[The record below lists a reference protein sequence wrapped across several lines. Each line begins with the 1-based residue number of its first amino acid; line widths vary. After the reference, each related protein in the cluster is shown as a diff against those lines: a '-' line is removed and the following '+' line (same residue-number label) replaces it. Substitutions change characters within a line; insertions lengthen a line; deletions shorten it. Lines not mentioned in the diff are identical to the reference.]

1 MENRIEIPK
10 WVNDL
15 FFNKKYR
22 IWKHIA
28 FWVFVYADE
37 LLSLTGLTEPLEI
50 PFWIVILEILGDMSM
65 VYINIYYLLPRL
77 FLKGKVVS
85 YVFITFLTILLI
97 VILNFFLYSDNLEE
111 IYLITYVVTA
121 LVDSAAILFMAV
133 AMKLI
138 QESYTSNNRIR
149 ELKEDK
155 LQTELAYL
163 RTQVNPHFLF
173 NTLNNVY
180 VMAKKNDE
188 HLPETIMQL
197 SDLLRYQLYDCDADT
212 VLLRNEI
219 TYLENYLKLEGLR
232 RQHLNVDFQ
241 IHGETNTVP
250 IRPLILLPFI
260 ENAFKYSNS
269 GTGSDYIRLEIRLEG
284 TLLKVEIENNKGTL
298 HQRDV
303 GGIGLANA
311 SRRLELAYP
320 KKHKLELIEDDKR
333 YLVKIEIDTK

>member
-1 MENRIEIPK
+1 MEIPK

-22 IWKHIA
+22 IWKHLA
-28 FWVFVYADE
+28 FWLFVYADE
-37 LLSLTGLTEPLEI
+37 LLSILGITEPI
-50 PFWIVILEILGDMSM
+50 DVPFWQVILEILGDMAM
-65 VYINIYYLLPRL
+65 IYINIYYLLPRL
-77 FLKGKVVS
+77 FLKGKVLS
-85 YVFITFLTILLI
+85 YVLLTFLTIFL
-97 VILNFFLYSDNLEE
+97 VVVMNFFLYHGDIEE
-111 IYLITYVVTA
+111 VYIITYGVSTIVEN
-121 LVDSAAILFMAV
+121 AAILFMAI

-138 QESYTSNNRIR
+138 QESYLSNTRIR
-149 ELKEDK
+149 ALKEDK

-180 VMAKKNDE
+180 VMAKKKDE

-212 VLLRNEI
+212 VLLKNEI
-219 TYLENYLKLEGLR
+219 AYLENYLKLEGLR
-232 RQHLNVDFQ
+232 RQHLEVDFQ
-241 IHGETNTVP
+241 VHGETNTVP

-269 GTGSDYIRLEIRLEG
+269 GSGSDYIRLIIKLEG
-284 TLLKVEIENNKGTL
+284 TTLLVEIENNKGTL
-298 HQRDV
+298 HHRDV
-303 GGIGLANA
+303 GGIGLVNA

-320 KKHKLELIEDDKR
+320 DKHKLELIEDEKR
-333 YLVKIEIDTK
+333 YLVKIEIETK

>member
-1 MENRIEIPK
+1 MENRIEIPE

-22 IWKHIA
+22 IWKHLA
-28 FWVFVYADE
+28 FWVFIYADE
-37 LLSLTGLTEPLEI
+37 LLSLTGLTDPLET
-50 PFWIVILEILGDMSM
+50 PFWIVVLEILGDMSM

-85 YVFITFLTILLI
+85 YVFITFITILLI
-97 VILNFFLYSDNLEE
+97 VTLNFFLYYDNIKELS
-111 IYLITYVVTA
+111 LITYAVTSVVA
-121 LVDSAAILFMAV
+121 SAAILFMAV

-180 VMAKKNDE
+180 VMAKKKDE
-188 HLPETIMQL
+188 VLPETIMQL

-212 VLLRNEI
+212 VLLKNEI
-219 TYLENYLKLEGLR
+219 AYLENYLKLEGLR
-232 RQHLNVDFQ
+232 RQHLKVDFQ

-250 IRPLILLPFI
+250 VRPLILLPFI

-311 SRRLELAYP
+311 NRRLELAYP
-320 KKHKLELIEDDKR
+320 DKHKLELIENDQR

>member
-1 MENRIEIPK
+1 MEIPK
-10 WVNDL
+10 WVNDI

-22 IWKHIA
+22 IWKHVA
-28 FWVFVYADE
+28 FWLFIYADE
-37 LLSLTGLTEPLEI
+37 LLSILGLTEPLEI
-50 PFWIVILEILGDMSM
+50 PYWKIVIEILGDMSM
-65 VYINIYYLLPRL
+65 IYLNIYYLIPRL

-85 YVFITFLTILLI
+85 YVFLTFLSICL
-97 VILNFFLYSDNLEE
+97 VIIMNFFLFHGDIEE
-111 IYLITYVVTA
+111 IYVLTYSVSTIVENAA
-121 LVDSAAILFMAV
+121 LLFMAV

-138 QESYTSNNRIR
+138 QESYLSNTRIK

-155 LQTELAYL
+155 LKTELAYL

-180 VMAKKNDE
+180 VMAKKQDE

-212 VLLRNEI
+212 VQLKNEI
-219 TYLENYLKLEGLR
+219 TYLQNYLKLEALR
-232 RQHLNVDFQ
+232 RQHLKVDFDVQ
-241 IHGETNTVP
+241 GKTNSVA

-269 GTGSDYIRLEIRLEG
+269 GTGSDYIRMSINLEG
-284 TLLKVEIENNKGTL
+284 HLLKVEIENNKGTL

-311 SRRLELAYP
+311 RRRLELAYP
-320 KKHKLELIEDDKR
+320 DKHQLELIEDAER
-333 YLVKIEIDTK
+333 YLVKIEIDTL

>member
-1 MENRIEIPK
+1 MEIPR
-10 WVNDL
+10 WVNDI

-22 IWKHIA
+22 IWKHLA
-28 FWVFVYADE
+28 FWLFIYADE
-37 LLSLTGLTEPLEI
+37 LLSILGLTEPLDI
-50 PFWIVILEILGDMSM
+50 PYWKVLLEILGDMCM
-65 VYINIYYLLPRL
+65 IYLNIYYLIPRL
-77 FLKGKVVS
+77 FLKGKVIS
-85 YVFITFLTILLI
+85 YVFLTFLSICLV
-97 VILNFFLYSDNLEE
+97 VIMNFFLYHGDIEE
-111 IYLITYVVTA
+111 IYVLTYSVSTIVEN
-121 LVDSAAILFMAV
+121 AAILFMAV

-138 QESYTSNNRIR
+138 QESYLSNTRIK

-180 VMAKKNDE
+180 VMAKKKDE
-188 HLPETIMQL
+188 ELPETIMQL

-212 VLLRNEI
+212 VLLKNEI
-219 TYLENYLKLEGLR
+219 SYLENYLKLEGLR
-232 RQHLNVDFQ
+232 RQHLKVDFQ
-241 IHGETNTVP
+241 IEGETNSVP
-250 IRPLILLPFI
+250 IRPLILLPFV

-269 GTGSDYIRLEIRLEG
+269 GTGSDYIRLSIRLVD
-284 TLLKVEIENNKGTL
+284 TVLKVEIENNKGTL

-303 GGIGLANA
+303 GGIGLVNA

-320 KKHKLELIEDDKR
+320 DKHTLDLIEDEQS